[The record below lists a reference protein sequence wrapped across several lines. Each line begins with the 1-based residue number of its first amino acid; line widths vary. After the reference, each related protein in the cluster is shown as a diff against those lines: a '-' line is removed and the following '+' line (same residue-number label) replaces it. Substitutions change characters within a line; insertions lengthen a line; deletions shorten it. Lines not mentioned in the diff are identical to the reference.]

1 MNFELLHKPTFTNQ
15 LLALPKE
22 YMVQVL
28 EKVERLRQ
36 DPTPDGK
43 VKKKLKGYK
52 NNVYRLRSGDLRI
65 IYTIAG
71 NCVALL
77 GVDDR
82 KEVYRGQPLDVAG
95 TAIDD
100 KTLEEI
106 AGALESS
113 QPKPS
118 LATSVKSSEEV
129 LPRPITQE
137 LLTRLRIEPALFPPL
152 LSCRTI
158 EELTVVE
165 LPSEVLDRV
174 FDAVMDP
181 NFDLVVTEPSFVT
194 GPTENLLRFKEGDLL
209 GFLLKLDQ
217 EQERFVTWAVNA
229 TGPTLLKGGPG
240 TGKSTVALY
249 RAKQLLASLRESGIE
264 PKILF
269 TTYTN
274 ALVNFSKQLLQS
286 LLGEDAERVEV
297 RTADSIARGIFADRG
312 ANSNIASTSNLT
324 SIMRSAVTATLKSF
338 DGTQLQQQP
347 KIQLLTRLTPDY
359 LVEEVC
365 SVIDGRGISNL
376 DEYLLAPRAGR
387 SVPLNK
393 TQRAA
398 VWELRQKFLRLL
410 SAQGMVTWQQIR
422 TIALNKTRSSDAAA
436 YDGVIIDEAQ
446 DIEPNGLRLL
456 VSMCRDPKRLFV
468 TADANQ
474 SIYGSSFTWADVHED
489 LKFKGRTGVLKTN
502 HRTTKEITEAAV
514 AYLANGAM
522 DEEEVL
528 GTYIHTGPQPLVR
541 SVATLRDEAE
551 LLVRFFKEATSTFR
565 LGLSSCAVLVPT
577 EKTGKDLA
585 GSLTH
590 LGVRAEFMTG
600 KTLDLNATHVKVI
613 TLKSAKGLEFPIVA
627 VAGFLGSHYPI
638 IPTGSQH
645 VAIDEIMAR
654 GRRTLFVG
662 MTRSMRALLVV
673 VPSSTTS
680 PLLNGFDSEY
690 WNIGA
695 IAQ

>member
-1 MNFELLHKPTFTNQ
+1 MSFELLHKPTFTNQ

-28 EKVERLRQ
+28 EKVERLRE

-65 IYTIAG
+65 IYTFAG

-82 KEVYRGQPLDVAG
+82 KEVYRGQQLDVEG
-95 TAIDD
+95 TSIDEQ
-100 KTLEEI
+100 TLQEV
-106 AGALESS
+106 AVALEPDRSE
-113 QPKPS
+113 
-118 LATSVKSSEEV
+118 TSPETTKNSKES
-129 LPRPITQE
+129 LPRPITSE
-137 LLTRLRIEPALFPPL
+137 LLTRLRIEPELFPPL
-152 LSCRTI
+152 LACRTVDD
-158 EELTVVE
+158 LTIAEV
-165 LPSEVLDRV
+165 PSEVLDRV

-181 NFDLVVTEPSFVT
+181 NFDVVVNEPSFVT
-194 GPTENLLRFKEGDLL
+194 GPTENLLKFKEGDLL
-209 GFLLKLDQ
+209 GFLLKVDE
-217 EQERFVTWAVNA
+217 EQERFVTWALNA
-229 TGPTLLKGGPG
+229 AGPTLLKGGPG

-249 RAKQLLASLRESGIE
+249 RAQQLLTSARQSGVT
-264 PKILF
+264 PRILF

-274 ALVNFSKQLLQS
+274 ALVNFSKQLLAS
-286 LLGEDAERVEV
+286 LLGDEAEYVEV
-297 RTADSIARGIFADRG
+297 RTADSIAREIFVDRG
-312 ANSNIASTSNLT
+312 TNPTIASTANLT

-338 DGTQLQQQP
+338 DGTQLQQQA

-365 SVIDGRGISNL
+365 SVIDGRGINTL
-376 DEYLLAPRAGR
+376 DEYLGATRAGR

-393 TQRAA
+393 TQRTAI
-398 VWELRQKFLRLL
+398 WELRQTFLRLL
-410 SAQGMVTWQQIR
+410 SAQGMVSWQQIR
-422 TIALNKTRSSDAAA
+422 AVALNKASDGTRRYDA
-436 YDGVIIDEAQ
+436 VLIDEAQ

-456 VSMCRDPKRLFV
+456 VRMCRDPKRLFV

-474 SIYGSSFTWADVHED
+474 SIYGSSFRWADVHED

-502 HRTTKEITEAAV
+502 HRTTKEIAEAAIN
-514 AYLANGAM
+514 YLANGAIE
-522 DEEEVL
+522 DEETL
-528 GTYIHTGPQPLVR
+528 GTYVHSGPQPLVR

-551 LLVRFFKEATSTFR
+551 LLARFFKEAASTFR
-565 LGLSSCAVLVPT
+565 LGLSACAVLVPT
-577 EKTGKDLA
+577 EKAGKDLA

-613 TLKSAKGLEFPIVA
+613 TLKSAKGLEFPIVSI
-627 VAGFLGSHYPI
+627 AGFFGSPYPI
-638 IPTGSQH
+638 IPAGSQQ
-645 VAIDEIMAR
+645 VAIEEIMFR
-654 GRRTLFVG
+654 ERRTLFVG

-680 PLLNGFDSEY
+680 PLLDGFDSKY
-690 WNIGA
+690 WDLGVTA
-695 IAQ
+695 K